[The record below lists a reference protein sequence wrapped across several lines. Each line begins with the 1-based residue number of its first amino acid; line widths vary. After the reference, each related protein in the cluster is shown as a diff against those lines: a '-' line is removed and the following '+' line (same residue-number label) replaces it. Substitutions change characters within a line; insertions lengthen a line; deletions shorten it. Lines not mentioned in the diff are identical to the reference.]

1 MSTTNITSNT
11 QLLSL
16 QHGQVSAEL
25 LEILT
30 ALAACD
36 SGVILTSIH
45 EGQGH
50 AVALKKIAAHHAH
63 TSDQWRWYILDSQ
76 KDSPTP
82 LITPSDWNKL
92 KGSVITIQHDSI
104 WDHVSDGSDLHLAD
118 WTVLPHSK
126 YSHCGLSD

>member
-50 AVALKKIAAHHAH
+50 AVALKK
-63 TSDQWRWYILDSQ
+63 
-76 KDSPTP
+76 SPVQPTMLTLQINGVCIFWIPKRTP
-82 LITPSDWNKL
+82 PR
-92 KGSVITIQHDSI
+92 H
-104 WDHVSDGSDLHLAD
+104 
-118 WTVLPHSK
+118 
-126 YSHCGLSD
+126 